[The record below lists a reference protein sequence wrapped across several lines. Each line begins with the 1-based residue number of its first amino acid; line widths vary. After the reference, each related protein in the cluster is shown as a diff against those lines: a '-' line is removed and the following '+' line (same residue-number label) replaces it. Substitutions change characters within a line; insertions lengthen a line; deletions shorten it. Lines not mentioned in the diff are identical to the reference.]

1 MSIICKCGCEN
12 SDNAQFCSVC
22 GQPIEHNSQPVQQ
35 AAPQQPVY
43 QQAAPQQ
50 PVYSTVN
57 NNVQIQGEEPISI
70 LGWIGYF
77 ILFGIPI
84 VNIITYI
91 VILCSSKNK
100 TLKNL
105 IIAQIILG
113 VLLVIPVMAAIVVPS
128 FIGYMEKAG
137 ALALFF

>member
-22 GQPIEHNSQPVQQ
+22 GQPIEHNSQPI
-35 AAPQQPVY
+35 Y
-43 QQAAPQQ
+43 QQAVPQQ

-57 NNVQIQGEEPISI
+57 NNVQIQGEQPISI
-70 LGWIGYF
+70 LGWIGYL

>member
-22 GQPIEHNSQPVQQ
+22 GQPIDHNS
-35 AAPQQPVY
+35 QPVY
-43 QQAAPQQ
+43 QQAAPQQQ

-57 NNVQIQGEEPISI
+57 NNVQIQGEQPISI

-100 TLKNL
+100 TLRNL
-105 IIAQIILG
+105 IIAQIVLG
-113 VLLVIPVMAAIVVPS
+113 VVAVILFSIFSAVLVPAL
-128 FIGYMEKAG
+128 IGYVEKAG
-137 ALALFF
+137 YSGLY

>member
-35 AAPQQPVY
+35 QTAPQQPVY
-43 QQAAPQQ
+43 QQQ

-57 NNVQIQGEEPISI
+57 NNVQIQSEQPISI

-128 FIGYMEKAG
+128 LIGYMEKAG
-137 ALALFF
+137 ALALLF

>member
-35 AAPQQPVY
+35 AV
-43 QQAAPQQ
+43 PQQ

-128 FIGYMEKAG
+128 LIGYMEKAG
-137 ALALFF
+137 ALALLF